1 MHTYVIISVIMTILT
16 FLISQLKPSGK
27 DIFQLLDE
35 LQNNIKELRDKG
47 LDKLAN
53 FLENIVNSV
62 LEGNPIPVI
71 LLMFVIYL
79 IPIYRWFMFVYIL
92 KDKIK

>member
-1 MHTYVIISVIMTILT
+1 MTILT
-16 FLISQLKPSGK
+16 FLISQLNPSKK

-47 LDKLAN
+47 FIDLAD
-53 FLENIVNSV
+53 FLEKIVNST
-62 LEGNPIPVI
+62 LEGNPIPAI

-79 IPIYRWFMFVYIL
+79 IPIYRWFMFIYIL